1 VENSL
6 HLHSFFHQLCQISTS
21 AASLSHAGVHTPMP
35 TCAAQHQTKP
45 LSYDESL
52 SSALY
57 FAASPAVTSFTCMRH
72 DAVYAHGTSAVL
84 LKTVNFDRMLYRQ
97 FCSKLDN
104 SPGTKRHLF
113 RRSFSAYQHQANVKT
128 RFRIVQKP
136 QISHRV
142 YRLPLFGC
150 LCKLCSIAQSI
161 SRSAMCRNTVR
172 APLYSF
178 A

>member
-1 VENSL
+1 MLEFTPPCRPVP
-6 HLHSFFHQLCQISTS
+6 HSIR
-21 AASLSHAGVHTPMP
+21 
-35 TCAAQHQTKP
+35 P
-45 LSYDESL
+45 LLYDESL

-57 FAASPAVTSFTCMRH
+57 SAASPAGTSFTCMRH

-84 LKTVNFDRMLYRQ
+84 LKTVNFDRMQYRQ

-104 SPGTKRHLF
+104 STGRKQDLF
-113 RRSFSAYQHQANVKT
+113 RRSFSAYQHQVNVKT

-136 QISHRV
+136 QISNSV
-142 YRLPLFGC
+142 YRLSLFGC
-150 LCKLCSIAQSI
+150 LCKLCSIAHSI